1 MRHKRSFIFIGILI
15 LSALCIY
22 AVVHTVP
29 ATATVLQK
37 EGSDAVRATVKTK
50 ECSCC
55 DRVSRIKLEMAR
67 DKNVPTEHLDL
78 LEEEVL
84 VWEEIE

>member
-1 MRHKRSFIFIGILI
+1 MQHKRVFIFIGILI

-22 AVVHTVP
+22 AAVHTVP
-29 ATATVLQK
+29 ATAPVHQK

-55 DRVSRIKLEMAR
+55 DRVKRVRERVQERLRKERAAAESAETTEESPE
-67 DKNVPTEHLDL
+67 VP
-78 LEEEVL
+78 
-84 VWEEIE
+84 